1 MFKTLLTIA
10 ACIAAPMQ
18 TLAMAYTEPVDTST
32 VDLSGWYKKGKA
44 LTLSWISKDRHYSQ
58 FATPP
63 KTQCAD
69 TTVTAWRGERIGL
82 EALIV
87 SRKTLSPVK
96 VELSEFK
103 AKDGKT
109 TAMPGSNAMLMRYVW
124 TNDMR
129 SCGHVDPDTIPA
141 YTVADVIDLPGTA
154 AEVPANSV
162 RPVWCTVEVPRGI
175 APGHYTATL
184 SLRRADSGK
193 TLAKIRLGIDVLERT
208 LPDPKDYAFYL
219 DQWQQ
224 PYAVSRYYGVP
235 AWSDEHLELLK
246 PYAALMKRGGQ
257 KAVTTVLFYEP
268 WGEQSND
275 KFEPMVETVREPDG
289 SWSFSYDIFDKYV
302 EFMASQGIDRAIEC
316 FTMVPWEM
324 KFRYRDRA
332 TGEYRFI
339 EAPTSS
345 PEYRELW
352 TATLK
357 SLAKHMREKGWFD
370 KTYIYMDERSPEQMA
385 DAMAVA
391 HAAVPDI
398 KMGLAGGYHPEL
410 VDKLDSY
417 ALGRESYLTADDLQ
431 RRREKG
437 MPSLR
442 YTCCADPEPSQFSNN
457 RPADGAY
464 LPVHATALGY
474 DGYLHWSFQNWN
486 DTPLTDTRWR
496 MFGPGDTFFIY
507 PDGRSSVR
515 YERFAEGVQL
525 SEKIRLLRK
534 EMTAKGDTEGLE
546 RLENALTP
554 IRNND
559 LSAIVPSETIVND
572 LSAIIASLSRKN
584 CNFTR

>member
-1 MFKTLLTIA
+1 MLKTLLTIA
-10 ACIAAPMQ
+10 ACVVAPMQ
-18 TLAMAYTEPVDTST
+18 ALAMAYTEPVDTST
-32 VDLSGWYKKGKA
+32 VDLSGWGKKGKA
-44 LTLSWISKDRHYSQ
+44 LTLSWVSKDRHYSQ
-58 FATPP
+58 FASAPAT
-63 KTQCAD
+63 KRTD

-87 SRKTLSPVK
+87 SRKAFGPVK

-103 AKDGKT
+103 AKDGKS
-109 TAMPGSNAMLMRYVW
+109 TAMPGSDAMLMRYVW
-124 TNDMR
+124 TNGIR
-129 SCGHVDPDTIPA
+129 KCGYYDPDTIPA
-141 YTVADVIDLPGTA
+141 YTVADVIDLPGTS
-154 AEVPANSV
+154 AELQANSV

-175 APGHYTATL
+175 EPGHYTATL
-184 SLRRADSGK
+184 SLRKADGGK
-193 TLAKIRLGIDVLERT
+193 TLAKICLGIDVLERT
-208 LPDPKDYAFYL
+208 LPDPKDYGFYL
-219 DQWQQ
+219 DLWQQ

-246 PYAALMKRGGQ
+246 PYAALMKRVGQ

-324 KFRYRDRA
+324 KFRDRDRA
-332 TGEYRFI
+332 TGEYSFI

-357 SLAKHMREKGWFD
+357 SLAKHLREKGWFD
-370 KTYIYMDERSPEQMA
+370 KTYIYMDERSPEQVA

-391 HAAVPDI
+391 RTAVPDI

-417 ALGRESYLTADDLQ
+417 ALGRNSYLTADELQ
-431 RRREKG
+431 SRHEKG

-457 RPADGAY
+457 SPADGAY

-515 YERFAEGVQL
+515 YERLLEGVQL
-525 SEKIRLLRK
+525 SEKIRILRESMKADGDKNGLL
-534 EMTAKGDTEGLE
+534 E
-546 RLENALTP
+546 LENALIP
-554 IRNND
+554 VRKVGMSNM
-559 LSAIVPSETIVND
+559 VPSSTIINE
-572 LSAIIASLSRKN
+572 LSSRISLLSR
-584 CNFTR
+584 